1 MKFDSPWDDSIKSM
15 TISPIY
21 VLFECRSCLLW
32 IVLLET
38 MCPIPVCI
46 VAPRNVM
53 FYFFWFPFRLVF

>member
-21 VLFECRSCLLW
+21 VLFECRSFLLW

-46 VAPRNVM
+46 VAPRNVISS
-53 FYFFWFPFRLVF
+53 FIRFPFSL